1 MSPKLYALLNVLSTA
16 LESEEGASE
25 DREME
30 KKSIY
35 LPRIGAEK
43 RASIFMPRIGT
54 EKRGF
59 YMPRVGKSLSMH
71 MPRIGK

>member
-1 MSPKLYALLNVLSTA
+1 MSLLPENAELSD
-16 LESEEGASE
+16 SEKRSV
-25 DREME
+25 
-30 KKSIY
+30 Y

-43 RASIFMPRIGT
+43 RATIFMPRIGT

-59 YMPRVGKSLSMH
+59 YMPRVGKSMSMH